1 MIPPG
6 ADLGSAPV
14 AARKRKGFVWQAVRA
29 CQGQHTVQDA
39 HCVSAMPKG
48 NKKGRKAMKAYIT
61 LALVKGPA
69 VLRVAM
75 IVAFPSAGIRIVLT
89 PPVLSVTEF
98 STLSVQVTPVVA
110 VVPAGIRILNV
121 APAVPATVSVKVF
134 LV

>member
-75 IVAFPSAGIRIVLT
+75 IVISLVAMAMGSGAADDWGGSSGWIIR
-89 PPVLSVTEF
+89 
-98 STLSVQVTPVVA
+98 
-110 VVPAGIRILNV
+110 R
-121 APAVPATVSVKVF
+121 
-134 LV
+134 